1 MRWAW
6 IRTLLWAIFAVVIAN
21 YLAQIAYYLRLYYFP
36 EHAPPALFGS
46 LALAATLAWFV
57 AGFALLWR
65 GRATGYWLTLSY
77 LAAETAFYLSNLLN
91 QVAHGYAP
99 FFHLANPD
107 LVLWVVFATGY
118 LNLLAGMGFIVALL
132 LGRRALFSPGGYV
145 QRRGALSA

>member
-1 MRWAW
+1 MRWRWTRA
-6 IRTLLWAIFAVVIAN
+6 LLWAIFAVVIAN

-36 EHAPPALFGS
+36 EHAPPAFFGS
-46 LALAATLAWFV
+46 LALAATLAWFL

-65 GRATGYWLTLSY
+65 GRAAGYWLTLSY

-107 LVLWVVFATGY
+107 PVLWVVFAMGY
-118 LNLLAGMGFIVALL
+118 LNMLAGAGFIVALS
-132 LGRRALFSPGGYV
+132 LGRRALVCRGGYV
-145 QRRGALSA
+145 QRRGAISA